1 MRKLFKKLLAVVLVG
16 AMVGSVACNDYDD
29 DINDL
34 NNRLDEI
41 EGKVAMK
48 ADLDAL
54 QATVNQLAAIDFD
67 SFATNAEL
75 NAAIAKCAS
84 KDDIKNFL
92 SSDAINTL
100 IAQAVADMQKQIEAA
115 KSDLEGQIGQTNQ
128 ALDGL
133 KAMFEAFDAWAEVE
147 AEVKAA
153 IEEALKPYL
162 KAEDA
167 VTIEQVN
174 AAIAEAVKDA
184 LTVEDV
190 NATIKAW
197 MGENFES
204 LMAPYKA
211 NMEQA
216 LADAIKAREEADAAL
231 KSDLEKQLEE
241 AIAAVEEAQKGNVE
255 AAEEAIKALNAKI
268 ETLTEQLAALQKK
281 AAEDDAALEARLNEQ
296 LEAAKKALEAV
307 HAADKAAAEKAIA
320 ALEEQI
326 KAAAEQAEQDHAA
339 LTDELTKLQ
348 EADATL
354 KSELTQAL
362 EDAIAEVNKDTDAIY
377 VELAAVKETLKAY
390 GERIAAVEEAVKS
403 LDQRVGDLEDKVNA
417 LIQNIAF
424 VAEYSDNKATALKLI
439 PVETEDP
446 TTLSATLLTAQFEIT
461 PAESAA
467 KIVEMMGS
475 EAQEVSMK
483 IQPLQSRSAEPI
495 VLGEGQLTIVAVE
508 GVEGRIQVTAKVP
521 NMPENYNDYQFAL
534 CVKTDA
540 SEASSDY
547 EQIVIEDEKVFSYV
561 WAMADG
567 KPLSESEA
575 WVENPYES
583 FVDGINNNEKIPGW
597 INYDVK
603 FTKAYDSKVVLLG
616 DYQLM
621 LVNEAGETFTT
632 AEVEKQY
639 GATEGS
645 LTPQEFEVIF
655 MRNDERPA
663 EDSAI
668 NKRGNNQRVYAVVEE
683 GGSACP
689 NYNVKSGKVMSTRE
703 VAMSQWKP
711 SNMLL
716 YVNYYNVFRIATKD
730 AIAPVAYACYTI
742 TGPQVE
748 ETAEATIVHIEEAGD
763 LAWLAHTGQN
773 QQRFTNN
780 NVVVEFAKD
789 AVIDFAPITFGE
801 TFSDNFN
808 VRMNNSIN
816 VGQFGSEWYN
826 NKINGNGATIKNLIK
841 LRPTT
846 ENVGIFG
853 RVIGDIENLKVAD
866 SQIEG
871 RHWVGAIAGTVY
883 GNITNCDV
891 ENTTVTAKPRQTSGV
906 FDDGDKVGAVVG
918 YLPCDDEAGAVCFA
932 VEGCDVKNVTV
943 KGFRDV
949 GAVVGAANVNGEEL
963 IKNNTVADATIVADQ
978 RAYVW
983 PGCEGKPNVDY
994 IVGRQIAG
1002 DGIEP
1007 KLGQNSHSN
1016 STITVLV
1023 ADGAEINMAKENQP
1037 LEISKP
1043 FGLAW
1048 WSNNVLDERFDN
1060 VTIVADIDFNKSLTF
1075 ADAEYT
1081 NYEETFQPINNWN
1094 AQLPRLVNFDGGNKT
1109 ISNLVINDP
1118 SAKNLALFGSYVGTI
1133 KNVKID
1139 AAEITGLGRVAGVA
1153 AQAWGAIE
1161 NCHVTN
1167 STFKAAVANGD
1178 DGDKV
1183 GAIVAQMQA
1192 DDAAG
1197 EAAVSEIVNCS
1208 VQNVQIE
1215 GFRDLGAFAGHAAL
1229 KNFSGNTA
1237 KDVTIWVD
1245 QVTAHYGS
1253 YKPFDTASDYV
1264 GRQEGIEVAKEAPEA
1279 DNVNVYALVQS
1290 GNYDLVTIA
1299 DGSLGIA
1306 NEAAMQYFAQ
1316 NYKSYNSAFLFND
1329 ITLTS
1334 EWTPIGEDSTAN
1346 FFEGTFDG
1354 KGHKIEGL
1362 KVLGNTTASGLFGYA
1377 RGTIKNLTI
1386 ESPEIYGNHWAA
1398 AIAAHLFGAVE
1409 GCVVNGGKIIVTPQ
1423 QVNGKWDDGDKAG
1436 ALVGYL
1442 ADHTG
1447 EGGDRIVNNTV
1458 KGVTVKAFRDVAALV
1473 GCAYTIADMSGNV
1486 AENNTVIIDVVTGY
1500 YAGEQET
1507 IGKLIGRLNTPT
1519 EANVKNNNSA
1529 TTTLYRLTTAGTE
1542 KLADNEQVDV
1552 DKEE

>member
-174 AAIAEAVKDA
+174 SAIAEAVKDA

-307 HAADKAAAEKAIA
+307 HAADKAAADKAIA

-326 KAAAEQAEQDHAA
+326 KAAAEQAEKDHAA

-495 VLGEGQLTIVAVE
+495 VLGEDQLTIVAVE

-547 EQIVIEDEKVFSYV
+547 EQIVIEDEKVFFYV

-583 FVDGINNNEKIPGW
+583 FVDSYNNNEKIPGW

-645 LTPQEFEVIF
+645 LTPKEFEVF
-655 MRNDERPA
+655 WLRNPESPE
-663 EDSAI
+663 EDAAI
-668 NKRGNNQRVYAVVEE
+668 NKKGSTVVTRIQNQSLTMEMIQKNPQNIIDR
-683 GGSACP
+683 
-689 NYNVKSGKVMSTRE
+689 N
-703 VAMSQWKP
+703 
-711 SNMLL
+711 L
-716 YVNYYNVFRIATKD
+716 VNCYSVFRIATKD

-748 ETAEATIVHIEEAGD
+748 ETAEATIVHIEETGD
-763 LAWLAHTGQN
+763 LAWLARRGQT

-789 AVIDFAPITFGE
+789 AVLDFATVKGDDYNIMYKLNDP
-801 TFSDNFN
+801 
-808 VRMNNSIN
+808 IN

-826 NKINGNGATIKNLIK
+826 NKINGNGATIKNLKISRTSK
-841 LRPTT
+841 

-853 RVIGDIENLKVAD
+853 TVIGDIENLKVAD
-866 SQIEG
+866 SKIEG

-891 ENTTVTAKPRQTSGV
+891 ENTTVTAKPRQAAGV

-983 PGCEGKPNVDY
+983 PGYEGKPNVDY

-1075 ADAEYT
+1075 ADAEYG
-1081 NYEETFQPINNWN
+1081 YEETFQPINNWN

-1139 AAEITGLGRVAGVA
+1139 AAKITGLGRVAGVA

-1442 ADHTG
+1442 ADYTA

-1507 IGKLIGRLNTPT
+1507 IGKLIGRLNTST